1 MAHEIQFARGTFF
14 KTAGGM
20 THLKHTLR
28 DRFDKS
34 RITEPNIRISVFQN
48 GEMQEAKKEDLYG
61 AYNYNLEHKQRK
73 NANLFFEYM
82 VSDYEPSKTQ
92 EIAEYLHQKLE
103 GRPVYAIEHMDEA
116 HYHTH
121 FVIFEKDEQHP
132 RSMNLKKADLRALRW
147 DIGKITQQIVKSAG
161 SGLQEHVGP
170 RGNLEFEKKLVMQ
183 QREKAQSVQVIQQ
196 EIQQILDIYGA
207 IEIYSLNY
215 SKGKFQIY
223 NHGLKQFS
231 RCEDIPWAK
240 IQDLQERGEENILF
254 APAKNDQ
261 IRAVF
266 IDDIPVD
273 KIAELPKGAVV
284 VQTSS
289 QKFQAHI
296 PLSEPVSSEKA
307 AEIQKTLAV
316 MYGGDIASTDVYH
329 LRRMPGFRNWKYP
342 EPVYAGI
349 AYVQT
354 EGQTLDVVLA
364 NAKQVQKQFSNW
376 QKQLTRYLS
385 ANTPKVQEEAQEIV
399 RTMAG
404 KWDTLYE
411 QKQDPSSADFSW
423 CLACF
428 QRGYDPQAIAVALLE
443 VSRDLATR
451 KQGHIEDYVNRT
463 VSKAH
468 QLAKQLFREEIQP
481 ENQKIRTQ
489 EL

>member
-1 MAHEIQFARGTFF
+1 MAHEIQFARGTFY
-14 KTAGGM
+14 KAGGGM
-20 THLKHTLR
+20 AHLKHTLR
-28 DRFDKS
+28 DKYDS
-34 RITEPNIRISVFQN
+34 ERIPEPNIRISVFH

-61 AYNYNLEHKQRK
+61 LYDYNLNHRQRK
-73 NANLFFEYM
+73 NANLYFEYM

-92 EIAEYLHQKLE
+92 EIAQFLSQKFE
-103 GRPVYAIEHMDEA
+103 GRPVFIVEHMDEG
-116 HYHTH
+116 HFHTH
-121 FVIFEKDEQHP
+121 FLVFYKDAEHSKSP
-132 RSMNLKKADLRALRW
+132 NLKKKDLRELRW
-147 DIGKITQQIVKSAG
+147 EVGKITNQKVKERG
-161 SGLQEHVGP
+161 TGLQEHAGP
-170 RGNLEFEKKLVMQ
+170 RGNLEFEKQLLAQ
-183 QREKAQSVQVIQQ
+183 QRERAQSVQEIREQ
-196 EIQQILDIYGA
+196 IQQILYLYGS
-207 IEIYSLNY
+207 IELYSLNY
-215 SKGKFQIY
+215 RKGKFQLY
-223 NHGLKQFS
+223 SHGKRAFS
-231 RCEDIPWAK
+231 DVDDLPWKK
-240 IQDLQERGEENILF
+240 IQELQQKEGENILF
-254 APAKNDQ
+254 APAKENE

-266 IDDIPVD
+266 VDDIPIE
-273 KIAELPKGAVV
+273 KISELPKGAVV
-284 VQTSS
+284 VQTSA

-296 PLSEPVSSEKA
+296 PLTNPQEPEKA

-404 KWDTLYE
+404 KWDTFFE
-411 QKQDPSSADFSW
+411 EKRDASAADFSW
-423 CLACF
+423 CIACF
-428 QRGYDPQAIAVALLE
+428 QRGYGPQAIAVALLE

-463 VSKAH
+463 VSKAY

-489 EL
+489 ER